1 MENKRFFEQMRVEQK
16 QQEKQEQYELSLLV
30 NLHFLLDYSRP
41 PSAVFV
47 VSRHDNHHGSL
58 L

>member
-41 PSAVFV
+41 PSVVFV